1 MIGLDK
7 AGAIT
12 VRFWGTRGSLPTP
25 GPGTVRYGGNTCCV
39 ELRCG
44 EHLVIL
50 DAGSGMREFG
60 LALQNAGEKVRADI
74 LLSHTHL
81 DHICG
86 LPFFGPIYSRHTA
99 LRIWS
104 GHLTGARGIEA
115 VLRPSWNAPFMP
127 DLGTAMRSTL
137 SFHDTDTGAAWELH
151 PGLHVATCRLNHP
164 GGATGYRVSWRGASV
179 CYLTDTEHFP
189 GGFDPALR
197 DFAEGADL
205 LIYDCCYTDA
215 EYESRVGWGHSTW
228 RHGVALAN
236 AADAGRLVLFHHD
249 PAHDDAMM
257 DVIAADAKAAR
268 PASLTAQDG
277 MVLTLG

>member
-1 MIGLDK
+1 MDK
-7 AGAIT
+7 VGAIT

-25 GPGTVRYGGNTCCV
+25 GPATVRYGGNTCCV

-44 EHLVIL
+44 PHLVIL

-60 LALQNAGEKVRADI
+60 VALQKAGEKVQADI
-74 LLSHTHL
+74 LLSHAHL

-86 LPFFGPIYSRHTA
+86 LPFFAPIYSRHTA
-99 LRIWS
+99 LRVWS

-115 VLRPSWNAPFMP
+115 TLRPSWNAPFMP
-127 DLGTAMRSTL
+127 DLGSAMRSTL
-137 SFHDTDTGAAWELH
+137 SFHDIETSAAWELH
-151 PGLHVATCRLNHP
+151 PGLEVATTRLNHP
-164 GGATGYRVSWRGASV
+164 GGATGYRVSWGGASV
-179 CYLTDTEHFP
+179 CYLTDTEHFQ
-189 GGFDPALR
+189 GGCDPALR
-197 DFAEGADL
+197 DFAAGADL

-228 RHGVALAN
+228 RHGVELAD

-249 PAHDDAMM
+249 PGHDDDTM
-257 DVIAADAKAAR
+257 DAIAAEAAAAR
-268 PASLTAQDG
+268 PGSVAAQDG